1 MLAFLLLTAFADR
14 FGWFGDDTKD
24 MRFVPAKVKPLFT
37 AKAEDYD
44 WFRWRPARPAVPATQ
59 SSSWTAAM
67 SETEAP
73 YSEAFYSA
81 DTSAN
86 PEADNLEGST
96 EPTTS
101 DSTDNSTSETPEVPQ
116 VVASVV
122 HVEASK
128 VIVNEVTGASPAS
141 SKTHLL
147 SIHTSLFASQL
158 PSGVE
163 RVYVIKPPRGP
174 TVKVFV
180 HHSRK
185 PRLRGGWETNKLKD

>member
-1 MLAFLLLTAFADR
+1 
-14 FGWFGDDTKD
+14 
-24 MRFVPAKVKPLFT
+24 
-37 AKAEDYD
+37 
-44 WFRWRPARPAVPATQ
+44 
-59 SSSWTAAM
+59 M

-141 SKTHLL
+141 SKSEKAALIFTQR
-147 SIHTSLFASQL
+147 ICY
-158 PSGVE
+158 PST
-163 RVYVIKPPRGP
+163 RRY
-174 TVKVFV
+174 
-180 HHSRK
+180 SRRNS
-185 PRLRGGWETNKLKD
+185 PQGSSECM